1 MTIKDNIMKELE
13 VATGKPVFD
22 KRNPDDSYNNN
33 SYIINITSYSS
44 HTGRA
49 RGFIV
54 FSGEYEVIATDL
66 QNIPNFTFID
76 DIITTNNYFQ
86 DDVIHSQDF
95 VYIYDKTLTTKDNTK
110 VENII

>member
-13 VATGKPVFD
+13 LATGKPVFD
-22 KRNPDDSYNNN
+22 KRQVDDSFNNN
-33 SYIINITSYSS
+33 SYIINITSYSN
-44 HTGRA
+44 HLGRA

-54 FSGEYEVIATDL
+54 YSGEYEVMATDL
-66 QNIPNFTFID
+66 QNIPNFTFVN

-95 VYIYDKTLTTKDNTK
+95 VYHYDKTLTTKDNTK